1 MVLSFSTT
9 DFWLA
14 SWLKAKG
21 FKIMDVIKDNG
32 RSIFIFEDRFDRDNC
47 IKDFYNNGLIEVGLF
62 KNALQDLKAI
72 IHSR

>member
-1 MVLSFSTT
+1 MTNSFSTQ

-21 FKIMDVIKDNG
+21 FKIIDVLKDNG
-32 RSIFIFEDRFDRDNC
+32 RSIFIFEDKPDRDTS

-62 KNALQDLKAI
+62 KSALQDLKAI
-72 IHSR
+72 IHSL